1 MQREKKAWVHR
12 HTRVCFLHFSFP
24 KLENVSFHV
33 ARQTARER
41 EFGFD
46 SRAAE
51 GEEAKAVHE
60 KGAPSSGEVMVT
72 LGRRAS
78 APEEEEEAPRPS
90 RREAPPP
97 AEGLGVG
104 GAERVVL
111 GTDKDLSYSEDGFY
125 EGKMICIFLS
135 PPDAPSPGIQ

>member
-1 MQREKKAWVHR
+1 MGTHR
-12 HTRVCFLHFSFP
+12 HTRVCFLHFSFS
-24 KLENVSFHV
+24 KLENVSFPCCY
-33 ARQTARER
+33 RQTARER

-97 AEGLGVG
+97 ADGLGVG